1 MSEQTNHTYFNKV
14 YNLWMNKFEWTGLDP
29 ELASEQENFIMRKF
43 WSDGTIAVR
52 KTVGDL
58 LVFAPYAGSYY
69 DLYDFPSKVTLVN
82 LRGAPEAVIP
92 STLQDVNKDV
102 VIGWCQ
108 PNHKSIASI
117 AQYYIDRIVQ
127 VEMVL
132 NTNLNL
138 QKMPFLIA
146 VSETDRD
153 ALQDI
158 VERILNNEVVIFA
171 DLEDLQ
177 KIQAVITQTPY
188 IIDKLAQY
196 KNSLENELLSF
207 LGIDNAG
214 SNEKK
219 ERLIV
224 DEVNAANDM
233 INAYGSSIE
242 EEINKWLE
250 QIKSVLK
257 RNLAIKPRSAPVA
270 AVSEGPISEGGLQSG
285 KAKSHTPGGEE

>member
-1 MSEQTNHTYFNKV
+1 
-14 YNLWMNKFEWTGLDP
+14 
-29 ELASEQENFIMRKF
+29 
-43 WSDGTIAVR
+43 
-52 KTVGDL
+52 
-58 LVFAPYAGSYY
+58 
-69 DLYDFPSKVTLVN
+69 
-82 LRGAPEAVIP
+82 
-92 STLQDVNKDV
+92 
-102 VIGWCQ
+102 
-108 PNHKSIASI
+108 
-117 AQYYIDRIVQ
+117 
-127 VEMVL
+127 MVL

-233 INAYGSSIE
+233 INAYGNSIE
-242 EEINKWLE
+242 EEINKWLG
-250 QIKSVLK
+250 QIKSVLA
-257 RNLAIKPRSAPVA
+257 RDITIKPRNAPVA
-270 AVSEGPISEGGLQSG
+270 AVSEGPVSEGGLQSG
-285 KAKSHTPGGEE
+285 KAKSHPQGGEE

>member
-1 MSEQTNHTYFNKV
+1 
-14 YNLWMNKFEWTGLDP
+14 MNKFEWTGLDP

-92 STLQDVNKDV
+92 SSLQDVNKDV

-233 INAYGSSIE
+233 INAYGGSIE
-242 EEINKWLE
+242 EEINKWLG
-250 QIKSVLK
+250 QIKSVLA
-257 RNLAIKPRSAPVA
+257 RDITIKPRNAPVA
-270 AVSEGPISEGGLQSG
+270 AVSEGPVSEGGLQSG
-285 KAKSHTPGGEE
+285 KAKSHTQGGEE